1 MRFSKLSLAIAT
13 TLVTANVLAQS
24 TELDSINVIATRD
37 PSRFA
42 YTPEKQ
48 SKDSLLSK
56 QATSVAAALEDIPNV
71 DVRGGS
77 RSIAQKPNIR
87 GLSDNRVVQVIDGVR
102 QNFDLAHRG
111 SYFLPMSL
119 IQEIEV
125 IKGPSSSLWGSGA
138 LGGVVAMRTPNAL
151 DLLKNNDK
159 FGVKIRQGYQTANNL
174 SERDVS
180 VFSANDKFDVLISGF
195 YNNADNL
202 RTGKGNKLNNTAYKQ
217 FGGLAKFGWQ
227 INDANRVELS
237 HRETRFKQTAPS
249 NNEVENELT
258 NEQITDQINKFH
270 RPNNAF
276 PRPKAKSP
284 SEISEFYSGVKTR
297 LGSVSYLSDQQ
308 IPDQSTVFNYYL
320 TPDNPYLNTHIALYN
335 NKTIEKEQRKVSGV
349 KDQTKLTTRGIN
361 LRNSS
366 ELSHISFVYGVDYMR
381 DKIRTERG
389 TNSSDA
395 QFRADP
401 YNANS
406 NTTGVYLIAHIPLFG
421 EKLLVSP
428 SVRYDH
434 YDTSSK
440 TVKYK
445 DNHLSPATKLTWIVT
460 NWLDFT
466 AKYNEAFRAPSMQ
479 ERFVS
484 GAHFGADIAGLKQVN
499 RFVANPNLRPE
510 TAKNKEITANLHFDS
525 LFKQG
530 DKFKIEATYF
540 RNDVKDFINLK
551 IFNDA
556 KTNTN
561 ANASASAGA
570 GAGANPNGALLPTKS
585 QYQNITNARL
595 SGIELQAQ
603 YQTERLTLFTN
614 YGSTKGKDKDSG
626 EALSN
631 IAANKIGVGVNY
643 ALVKDKFTVGA
654 TVTHYAAQ
662 RRVPKD
668 HGVTYPSY
676 ILTDLRA
683 TYAPL
688 KGEWKNLRLDFALE
702 NLFDRKYQPAFSLM
716 EGTGRNAKISAVYS
730 F

>member
-1 MRFSKLSLAIAT
+1 MRFSKLSLAITT
-13 TLVTANVLAQS
+13 TLVTANALAQS
-24 TELDSINVIATRD
+24 VELDSINVIATRD

-71 DVRGGS
+71 DIRGGS

-159 FGVKIRQGYQTANNL
+159 FGVKILQGYQTANNL
-174 SERDVS
+174 SERDAS
-180 VFSANDKFDVLISGF
+180 VFAANDKFDVLLSGF

-202 RTGKGNKLNNTAYKQ
+202 RIGKGNKLNNTAYKQ

-237 HRETRFKQTAPS
+237 HRETRFKQTAPG
-249 NNEVENELT
+249 NNEAENELT
-258 NEQITDQINKFH
+258 NEQIIEKINEYH
-270 RPNNAF
+270 NPLNNF
-276 PRPKAKSP
+276 PPKAKP
-284 SEISEFYSGVKTR
+284 SLKEFYSGVRAR
-297 LGSVSYLSDQQ
+297 LGGVSYLSDQQ

-381 DKIRTERG
+381 DKISTERG
-389 TNSSDA
+389 TNNSDA
-395 QFRADP
+395 KFRAEP

-421 EKLLVSP
+421 EKLLLSP

-445 DNHLSPATKLTWIVT
+445 DKHLSPATKLTWKVT
-460 NWLDFT
+460 NWLDFS

-479 ERFVS
+479 ERFAS
-484 GAHFGADIAGLKQVN
+484 GYHFGVDVGRHIVDK
-499 RFVANPNLRPE
+499 FVANPNLRPE

-530 DKFKIEATYF
+530 DKFKVEATYF
-540 RNDVKDFINLK
+540 RNDVKDLINLK
-551 IFNDA
+551 MFNDPNVQGA
-556 KTNTN
+556 SSPTN
-561 ANASASAGA
+561 
-570 GAGANPNGALLPTKS
+570 S
-585 QYQNITNARL
+585 QYQNIANARL

-614 YGSTKGKDKDSG
+614 YGSTKGRDKDSG

-631 IAANKIGVGVNY
+631 IAASKIGVGADY

-662 RRVPKD
+662 HRVPKD
-668 HGVTYPSY
+668 HAVTYPSY

>member
-1 MRFSKLSLAIAT
+1 MRFSKLSLAITT
-13 TLVTANVLAQS
+13 TLVTANALAQS
-24 TELDSINVIATRD
+24 VELDSINVIATRD

-71 DVRGGS
+71 DIRGGS

-174 SERDVS
+174 SEKDVS
-180 VFSANDKFDVLISGF
+180 VFAANDKFDVLISGF

-258 NEQITDQINKFH
+258 NEQIKKQIEEFH
-270 RPNNAF
+270 GPSNSF
-276 PRPKAKSP
+276 PRINRTP
-284 SEISEFYSGVKTR
+284 SEISEFYSKVKTR
-297 LGSVSYLSDQQ
+297 FGSVSYLSDQQ

-381 DKIRTERG
+381 DKISTERG
-389 TNSSDA
+389 TNSNDA
-395 QFRADP
+395 KFRADP

-445 DNHLSPATKLTWIVT
+445 DNHLSPATKLTWKVT
-460 NWLDFT
+460 NWLDFS

-484 GAHFGADIAGLKQVN
+484 GSHFGANTLGLDQVN

-551 IFNDA
+551 IFNNPNPNP
-556 KTNTN
+556 NTN
-561 ANASASAGA
+561 RAF
-570 GAGANPNGALLPTKS
+570 LPTKS

-614 YGSTKGKDKDSG
+614 YGSTKGRDKDSG

-631 IAANKIGVGVNY
+631 IAASKIGVGADYV
-643 ALVKDKFTVGA
+643 LVKDKFTVGA
-654 TVTHYAAQ
+654 TITHYAAQ

-702 NLFDRKYQPAFSLM
+702 NLFDRKYQPAFSLI

>member
-1 MRFSKLSLAIAT
+1 MRFSKLSLAITT
-13 TLVTANVLAQS
+13 TLVTANALAQS
-24 TELDSINVIATRD
+24 VELDSINVIATRD

-71 DVRGGS
+71 DIRGGS

-180 VFSANDKFDVLISGF
+180 VFAANDKFDVLISGF

-202 RTGKGNKLNNTAYKQ
+202 RIGKGNKLNNTAYKQ

-237 HRETRFKQTAPS
+237 HRETRFKQTAPG
-249 NNEVENELT
+249 NNEAKNELT
-258 NEQITDQINKFH
+258 NEQITEQIGEFH
-270 RPNNAF
+270 RKNLGATEQQI
-276 PRPKAKSP
+276 KD
-284 SEISEFYSGVKTR
+284 FYA
-297 LGSVSYLSDQQ
+297 GSSSRFGSASYLSDQQ

-349 KDQTKLTTRGIN
+349 KDQTKLTIRGIN

-366 ELSHISFVYGVDYMR
+366 ELSHISFIYGVDYMR
-381 DKIRTERG
+381 DKISTERG
-389 TNSSDA
+389 TNNKDA
-395 QFRADP
+395 KFRAEP

-406 NTTGVYLIAHIPLFG
+406 NTTGVYLIAHMPLFG
-421 EKLLVSP
+421 EKLLLSP

-445 DNHLSPATKLTWIVT
+445 DKHLSTATKLTWKVT
-460 NWLDFT
+460 NWLDFS

-484 GAHFGADIAGLKQVN
+484 GAHFGTNILGRDTINK
-499 RFVANPNLRPE
+499 FVANPNLRPE

-540 RNDVKDFINLK
+540 RNDVKDLINLK
-551 IFNDA
+551 RFN
-556 KTNTN
+556 
-561 ANASASAGA
+561 
-570 GAGANPNGALLPTKS
+570 NPNGNRMSQSLPTNSQNQNITYS
-585 QYQNITNARL
+585 QYQNIANARL

-614 YGSTKGKDKDSG
+614 YGSTKGRDKDSG
-626 EALSN
+626 KALSN
-631 IAANKIGVGVNY
+631 IAASKIGVGADY

-654 TVTHYAAQ
+654 TITHYAAQ
-662 RRVPKD
+662 HRVPKD
-668 HGVTYPSY
+668 HAVTYPSY

>member
-1 MRFSKLSLAIAT
+1 MRFSKLSLAITT
-13 TLVTANVLAQS
+13 TLVTANALAQS
-24 TELDSINVIATRD
+24 VELDSINVIATRD

-71 DVRGGS
+71 DIRGGS

-180 VFSANDKFDVLISGF
+180 VFAANDKFDVLISGF

-237 HRETRFKQTAPS
+237 HRETRFKQTAPG

-258 NEQITDQINKFH
+258 NEQITDQIREFH
-270 RPNNAF
+270 KSNNGS
-276 PRPKAKSP
+276 PPKAKP
-284 SEISEFYSGVKTR
+284 SQEEFYSGVKTR
-297 LGSVSYLSDQQ
+297 FGSVSYLSDQQ

-395 QFRADP
+395 KFRADP

-484 GAHFGADIAGLKQVN
+484 GAHFGVDTTGLNQINK
-499 RFVANPNLRPE
+499 FVANPNLRPE

-556 KTNTN
+556 NTN
-561 ANASASAGA
+561 KSASTRT
-570 GAGANPNGALLPTKS
+570 GALLPTKS

-631 IAANKIGVGVNY
+631 IAASKIGVGVNY

-668 HGVTYPSY
+668 HSVTYPSY

>member
-1 MRFSKLSLAIAT
+1 
-13 TLVTANVLAQS
+13 
-24 TELDSINVIATRD
+24 
-37 PSRFA
+37 
-42 YTPEKQ
+42 
-48 SKDSLLSK
+48 
-56 QATSVAAALEDIPNV
+56 
-71 DVRGGS
+71 
-77 RSIAQKPNIR
+77 
-87 GLSDNRVVQVIDGVR
+87 
-102 QNFDLAHRG
+102 
-111 SYFLPMSL
+111 
-119 IQEIEV
+119 
-125 IKGPSSSLWGSGA
+125 
-138 LGGVVAMRTPNAL
+138 
-151 DLLKNNDK
+151 
-159 FGVKIRQGYQTANNL
+159 
-174 SERDVS
+174 ERDAS
-180 VFSANDKFDVLISGF
+180 VFAANDKFDVLISAF

-237 HRETRFKQTAPS
+237 HRETRFKQTAPG
-249 NNEVENELT
+249 NNEVENEFT
-258 NEQITDQINKFH
+258 NEQIKKQIEEFH
-270 RPNNAF
+270 GSNNSF
-276 PRPKAKSP
+276 PPRANP
-284 SEISEFYSGVKTR
+284 SEAETSAFYSKVKTR
-297 LGSVSYLSDQQ
+297 FGSVSYLSDQQ

-381 DKIRTERG
+381 DKISTERG

-395 QFRADP
+395 KFRAEP

-445 DNHLSPATKLTWIVT
+445 DKHLSPATKLTWKVT
-460 NWLDFT
+460 NWLDFS

-484 GAHFGADIAGLKQVN
+484 GAHFGGSIRGLDMIDK
-499 RFVANPNLRPE
+499 FVANPNLRPE

-540 RNDVKDFINLK
+540 RNDVKDLINLK
-551 IFNDA
+551 RFN
-556 KTNTN
+556 
-561 ANASASAGA
+561 
-570 GAGANPNGALLPTKS
+570 NPNGNRMSQSLPTNSLNQNITYS
-585 QYQNITNARL
+585 QYQNIANARL

-614 YGSTKGKDKDSG
+614 YGSTKGRDKDSG
-626 EALSN
+626 KALSN
-631 IAANKIGVGVNY
+631 IAASKIGVGADY

-654 TVTHYAAQ
+654 TITHYAAQ
-662 RRVPKD
+662 HRVPKD
-668 HGVTYPSY
+668 HDVTYPSY

>member
-1 MRFSKLSLAIAT
+1 MRFSKLSLAITT
-13 TLVTANVLAQS
+13 TLVTANALAQS
-24 TELDSINVIATRD
+24 VELDSINVIATRD

-71 DVRGGS
+71 DIRGGS

-180 VFSANDKFDVLISGF
+180 VFAANDKFDVLISGF

-237 HRETRFKQTAPS
+237 HRETRFKQTAPG

-258 NEQITDQINKFH
+258 NEQITDQIREFH
-270 RPNNAF
+270 KSNNGS
-276 PRPKAKSP
+276 PPKAKP
-284 SEISEFYSGVKTR
+284 SQEEFYSGVKTR
-297 LGSVSYLSDQQ
+297 FGSVSYLSDQQ

-484 GAHFGADIAGLKQVN
+484 GAHFGATILGPNGIN

-556 KTNTN
+556 KTNPNT
-561 ANASASAGA
+561 
-570 GAGANPNGALLPTKS
+570 NGALLPTKS

-631 IAANKIGVGVNY
+631 IAASKIGVGVNY

-668 HGVTYPSY
+668 HSVTYPSY

>member
-1 MRFSKLSLAIAT
+1 MRFSKLSLAITT
-13 TLVTANVLAQS
+13 TLVTANALAQS
-24 TELDSINVIATRD
+24 VELDSINVIATRD

-71 DVRGGS
+71 DIRGGS

-180 VFSANDKFDVLISGF
+180 VFAANDKFDVLISAF

-249 NNEVENELT
+249 NNEVENEFT
-258 NEQITDQINKFH
+258 NEQIKDQITEYHKL
-270 RPNNAF
+270 PNGS
-276 PRPKAKSP
+276 PKP
-284 SEISEFYSGVKTR
+284 SLEEFYSGVKTR
-297 LGSVSYLSDQQ
+297 LGSVSYLTDQQ

-381 DKIRTERG
+381 DKISTERG
-389 TNSSDA
+389 TNSNDA
-395 QFRADP
+395 KFRADP

-445 DNHLSPATKLTWIVT
+445 DNHLSPATKLTWKVT
-460 NWLDFT
+460 NWLDFS

-484 GAHFGADIAGLKQVN
+484 GSHFGADLAGRTETN

-556 KTNTN
+556 NAKTNT
-561 ANASASAGA
+561 
-570 GAGANPNGALLPTKS
+570 NGALLPTKS

-631 IAANKIGVGVNY
+631 IAASKIGVGADY

-654 TVTHYAAQ
+654 TITHYAAQ
-662 RRVPKD
+662 HRVPKD
-668 HGVTYPSY
+668 HAVTYPSY

>member
-1 MRFSKLSLAIAT
+1 MRFSKLSLAITT
-13 TLVTANVLAQS
+13 TLVTANALAQS
-24 TELDSINVIATRD
+24 VELDSINVIATRD

-71 DVRGGS
+71 DIRGGS

-174 SERDVS
+174 SERDAS
-180 VFSANDKFDVLISGF
+180 VFAANDKFDVLISAF

-202 RTGKGNKLNNTAYKQ
+202 RIGKGNKLNNTAYKQ

-237 HRETRFKQTAPS
+237 HRETRFKQTAPG
-249 NNEVENELT
+249 NNEAKNEFT
-258 NEQITDQINKFH
+258 NEQIIGEIKEFH
-270 RPNNAF
+270 RKN
-276 PRPKAKSP
+276 PRATPQQRKA
-284 SEISEFYSGVKTR
+284 FYSGVKTR
-297 LGSVSYLSDQQ
+297 FGSVSYLSDQQ
-308 IPDQSTVFNYYL
+308 IPDQSTVFNYYF

-381 DKIRTERG
+381 DKISTERG
-389 TNSSDA
+389 TNNSDA
-395 QFRADP
+395 KFRAEP

-406 NTTGVYLIAHIPLFG
+406 NTTGVYLIAHIPLFR
-421 EKLLVSP
+421 EKLLLSP

-445 DNHLSPATKLTWIVT
+445 DKHLSPATKLTWKVT
-460 NWLDFT
+460 NWLDFS

-484 GAHFGADIAGLKQVN
+484 GFHFGADLIDNKSLVD

-540 RNDVKDFINLK
+540 RNDVKDLINLK
-551 IFNDA
+551 IFNNPNDS
-556 KTNTN
+556 
-561 ANASASAGA
+561 NASR
-570 GAGANPNGALLPTKS
+570 S
-585 QYQNITNARL
+585 QYQNIANARL

-631 IAANKIGVGVNY
+631 IAASKIGVGADY

-654 TVTHYAAQ
+654 TIIHYAAQ
-662 RRVPKD
+662 HRVPKD
-668 HGVTYPSY
+668 HAVTYPSY

>member
-1 MRFSKLSLAIAT
+1 MRFSKLSLAITT
-13 TLVTANVLAQS
+13 TLVTANALAQS
-24 TELDSINVIATRD
+24 VELDSINVIATRD

-56 QATSVAAALEDIPNV
+56 QATSVADALEDIPNV
-71 DVRGGS
+71 DIRGGS

-174 SERDVS
+174 SERDAS
-180 VFSANDKFDVLISGF
+180 VFAANDKFDVLISAF

-237 HRETRFKQTAPS
+237 HRETRFKQTAPG
-249 NNEVENELT
+249 NNEVENEFT
-258 NEQITDQINKFH
+258 NEQIKKQIEEFH
-270 RPNNAF
+270 GSNNSF
-276 PRPKAKSP
+276 PPRANP
-284 SEISEFYSGVKTR
+284 SEAETSAFYSKVKTR
-297 LGSVSYLSDQQ
+297 FGSVSYLSDQQ

-381 DKIRTERG
+381 DKICTERG

-395 QFRADP
+395 KFRAEP

-445 DNHLSPATKLTWIVT
+445 DKHLSPATKLTWKVT
-460 NWLDFT
+460 NWLDFS

-484 GAHFGADIAGLKQVN
+484 GAHFGGSIRGLDMIDK
-499 RFVANPNLRPE
+499 FVANPNLRPE

-540 RNDVKDFINLK
+540 RNDVKDLINLK
-551 IFNDA
+551 RFN
-556 KTNTN
+556 
-561 ANASASAGA
+561 
-570 GAGANPNGALLPTKS
+570 NPNGNRMSQSLPTNSQFQNITYS
-585 QYQNITNARL
+585 QYQNIANARL

-614 YGSTKGKDKDSG
+614 YGSTKGRDKDSG

-631 IAANKIGVGVNY
+631 IAASKIGVGADY

-654 TVTHYAAQ
+654 TITHYAAQ
-662 RRVPKD
+662 HRVPKD
-668 HGVTYPSY
+668 HAVTYPSY

>member
-1 MRFSKLSLAIAT
+1 M
-13 TLVTANVLAQS
+13 
-24 TELDSINVIATRD
+24 
-37 PSRFA
+37 
-42 YTPEKQ
+42 
-48 SKDSLLSK
+48 
-56 QATSVAAALEDIPNV
+56 
-71 DVRGGS
+71 
-77 RSIAQKPNIR
+77 
-87 GLSDNRVVQVIDGVR
+87 
-102 QNFDLAHRG
+102 
-111 SYFLPMSL
+111 
-119 IQEIEV
+119 
-125 IKGPSSSLWGSGA
+125 
-138 LGGVVAMRTPNAL
+138 
-151 DLLKNNDK
+151 
-159 FGVKIRQGYQTANNL
+159 
-174 SERDVS
+174 
-180 VFSANDKFDVLISGF
+180 
-195 YNNADNL
+195 
-202 RTGKGNKLNNTAYKQ
+202 
-217 FGGLAKFGWQ
+217 GGLAKFGWQ

-258 NEQITDQINKFH
+258 NEQITDQIREFHGSNKS
-270 RPNNAF
+270 F
-276 PRPKAKSP
+276 PPKAQPSP
-284 SEISEFYSGVKTR
+284 SETSKFYSGVKTR
-297 LGSVSYLSDQQ
+297 LGSVSYLTDQQ

-381 DKIRTERG
+381 DKISTERG
-389 TNSSDA
+389 TNSNDA
-395 QFRADP
+395 KFRADP

-445 DNHLSPATKLTWIVT
+445 DNHLSPATKLTWKVT
-460 NWLDFT
+460 NWLDFS

-484 GAHFGADIAGLKQVN
+484 GSHFGADLAGRTETN

-556 KTNTN
+556 NAKTNT
-561 ANASASAGA
+561 
-570 GAGANPNGALLPTKS
+570 NGALLPTKS

-631 IAANKIGVGVNY
+631 IAASKIGVGVNY

-654 TVTHYAAQ
+654 TITHYAAQ
-662 RRVPKD
+662 HRVPKD
-668 HGVTYPSY
+668 HAVTYPSY

>member
-1 MRFSKLSLAIAT
+1 MRFSKLSLAITT
-13 TLVTANVLAQS
+13 TLVTANALAQS
-24 TELDSINVIATRD
+24 VELDSINVIATRD

-71 DVRGGS
+71 DIRGGS

-180 VFSANDKFDVLISGF
+180 VFAANDKFDVLISGF

-258 NEQITDQINKFH
+258 NEQIKDQITEYHKQSNGS
-270 RPNNAF
+270 P
-276 PRPKAKSP
+276 PKTKPSKSL
-284 SEISEFYSGVKTR
+284 EEFYSGVKTR
-297 LGSVSYLSDQQ
+297 LGSVSYLTDQQ

-381 DKIRTERG
+381 DKIRTQRG
-389 TNSSDA
+389 TNDKDA
-395 QFRADP
+395 KFRAEP

-421 EKLLVSP
+421 EKLLLSP

-479 ERFVS
+479 ERFAS
-484 GAHFGADIAGLKQVN
+484 GAHFGASIIGGREEINK
-499 RFVANPNLRPE
+499 FIANPNLRPE

-556 KTNTN
+556 NTSKN
-561 ANASASAGA
+561 ANTR
-570 GAGANPNGALLPTKS
+570 LLPTNS

-631 IAANKIGVGVNY
+631 IAASKIGVGVNY

-654 TVTHYAAQ
+654 TITHYAAQ
-662 RRVPKD
+662 HRVPKD
-668 HGVTYPSY
+668 HAVTYPSY

>member
-1 MRFSKLSLAIAT
+1 MRFSKLSLAVAT
-13 TLVTANVLAQS
+13 TLVTANALAQS
-24 TELDSINVIATRD
+24 TELDPINVIATRD

-42 YTPEKQ
+42 YTPQKQ

-174 SERDVS
+174 SETDAS
-180 VFSANDKFDVLISGF
+180 VFAANDKFDVLLSGF

-202 RTGKGNKLNNTAYKQ
+202 RIGKGNKLNNTAYKQ

-249 NNEVENELT
+249 DNEVENELT
-258 NEQITDQINKFH
+258 NEQIIKQIEEFH
-270 RPNNAF
+270 RGSNGF
-276 PRPKAKSP
+276 PPPRHNPQV
-284 SEISEFYSGVKTR
+284 ISEFYSKVKTR
-297 LGSVSYLSDQQ
+297 FGSVSYLSDQQ

-381 DKIRTERG
+381 DKISTERG
-389 TNSSDA
+389 TNDSDA
-395 QFRADP
+395 KFRAEP

-421 EKLLVSP
+421 EKLLLSP

-445 DNHLSPATKLTWIVT
+445 DNHLSPATKLTWKVT

-484 GAHFGADIAGLKQVN
+484 GSHFGADIRGANQINK
-499 RFVANPNLRPE
+499 FVANPNLRPE

-525 LFKQG
+525 LFKQD

-540 RNDVKDFINLK
+540 RNDVKDLINLK
-551 IFNDA
+551 TFN
-556 KTNTN
+556 
-561 ANASASAGA
+561 
-570 GAGANPNGALLPTKS
+570 NPNENSPSQLLPTRS
-585 QYQNITNARL
+585 QYQNIANARL

-614 YGSTKGKDKDSG
+614 YGSTKGRDKDSG

-631 IAANKIGVGVNY
+631 IAASKIGVGADY

-662 RRVPKD
+662 HRVPKD
-668 HGVTYPSY
+668 HAVTYPSY

>member
-1 MRFSKLSLAIAT
+1 MRFSKLSLAITT
-13 TLVTANVLAQS
+13 TLVTANALAQS
-24 TELDSINVIATRD
+24 VELDSINVIATRD

-71 DVRGGS
+71 DIRGGS

-174 SERDVS
+174 SERDAS
-180 VFSANDKFDVLISGF
+180 VFAANDKFDVLISAF

-202 RTGKGNKLNNTAYKQ
+202 RIGKGNKLNNTAYKQ

-237 HRETRFKQTAPS
+237 HRETRFKQTAPG
-249 NNEVENELT
+249 NNEAKNELT
-258 NEQITDQINKFH
+258 NEQITDQIKKFH
-270 RPNNAF
+270 GSSKDF
-276 PRPKAKSP
+276 PPKAPP
-284 SEISEFYSGVKTR
+284 SESETSKFYSGVKTR
-297 LGSVSYLSDQQ
+297 FGSVSYLTDQQ

-381 DKIRTERG
+381 DKISTERG

-395 QFRADP
+395 KFRAEP

-421 EKLLVSP
+421 EKLLLSP

-445 DNHLSPATKLTWIVT
+445 DNHLSPATKLTWKVT
-460 NWLDFT
+460 NWLDLS

-484 GAHFGADIAGLKQVN
+484 GSHFGTDVAGLNAVN
-499 RFVANPNLRPE
+499 KFIANPNLRPE

-540 RNDVKDFINLK
+540 RNDVKDLINLK
-551 IFNDA
+551 IFNDPNAPNA
-556 KTNTN
+556 K
-561 ANASASAGA
+561 
-570 GAGANPNGALLPTKS
+570 GALLPTNS
-585 QYQNITNARL
+585 QYQNIANARL

-614 YGSTKGKDKDSG
+614 YGSTKGRDKDSG

-631 IAANKIGVGVNY
+631 IAASKIGVGADY

-654 TVTHYAAQ
+654 TITHYAAQ
-662 RRVPKD
+662 HRVPKD
-668 HGVTYPSY
+668 HAVTYPSY

-702 NLFDRKYQPAFSLM
+702 NLFDRKYQPAFSLI

>member
-13 TLVTANVLAQS
+13 TLVTANALAQS
-24 TELDSINVIATRD
+24 VELDSINVIATRD

-270 RPNNAF
+270 GPNNAF

-556 KTNTN
+556 NANKNKN
-561 ANASASAGA
+561 ANA
-570 GAGANPNGALLPTKS
+570 NGASLPTNS

-631 IAANKIGVGVNY
+631 IAASKIGVGVNY

-668 HGVTYPSY
+668 HSVTYPSY

>member
-1 MRFSKLSLAIAT
+1 MRFSKLSLAITT
-13 TLVTANVLAQS
+13 TLVTANALAQS
-24 TELDSINVIATRD
+24 VELDSINVIATRD

-56 QATSVAAALEDIPNV
+56 QATSVADALEDIPNV
-71 DVRGGS
+71 DIRGGS

-180 VFSANDKFDVLISGF
+180 VFAANDKFDVLISGF

-258 NEQITDQINKFH
+258 NEKIIEQIEEFH
-270 RPNNAF
+270 RPNNGF
-276 PRPKAKSP
+276 PSKPRP
-284 SEISEFYSGVKTR
+284 SESETSKFYSGVKTR
-297 LGSVSYLSDQQ
+297 FGSVSYLTDQQ

-389 TNSSDA
+389 TNGSDA
-395 QFRADP
+395 KFRAEP

-421 EKLLVSP
+421 EKLLLSP

-484 GAHFGADIAGLKQVN
+484 GAHFGAETRGLNQVN

-556 KTNTN
+556 NTN
-561 ANASASAGA
+561 KSASTRT
-570 GAGANPNGALLPTKS
+570 GALLPTKS

-631 IAANKIGVGVNY
+631 IAASKIGVGVNY

-668 HGVTYPSY
+668 HAVTYPSY

>member
-1 MRFSKLSLAIAT
+1 MRFSKLSLAITT
-13 TLVTANVLAQS
+13 TLVTANALAQS
-24 TELDSINVIATRD
+24 VELDSINVIATRD

-71 DVRGGS
+71 DIRGGS

-174 SERDVS
+174 SEKDVS
-180 VFSANDKFDVLISGF
+180 VFAANDKFDVLISGF

-202 RTGKGNKLNNTAYKQ
+202 RTGKGNKLNNTAYNSL
-217 FGGLAKFGWQ
+217 GGLAKFGWQ

-258 NEQITDQINKFH
+258 NEQITDQIKKFH
-270 RPNNAF
+270 GSSKDF
-276 PRPKAKSP
+276 PPKAPP
-284 SEISEFYSGVKTR
+284 SESETSKFYSGVKTR
-297 LGSVSYLSDQQ
+297 FGSVSYLTDQQ

-349 KDQTKLTTRGIN
+349 RDQTKLTTRGIN

-389 TNSSDA
+389 TNGSDA
-395 QFRADP
+395 KFRAEP

-421 EKLLVSP
+421 EKLLLSP

-484 GAHFGADIAGLKQVN
+484 GSHFGAETLGLTQVN
-499 RFVANPNLRPE
+499 KFIANPNLRPE

-551 IFNDA
+551 IFN
-556 KTNTN
+556 NPN
-561 ANASASAGA
+561 
-570 GAGANPNGALLPTKS
+570 ANPNANPNTSTRAFLPTNS

-631 IAANKIGVGVNY
+631 IAASKIGVGVNY

-668 HGVTYPSY
+668 HSVTYPSY

-702 NLFDRKYQPAFSLM
+702 NLFDKKYQPAFSLM

>member
-1 MRFSKLSLAIAT
+1 MRFSKLSLAITT
-13 TLVTANVLAQS
+13 TLVTANALAQS
-24 TELDSINVIATRD
+24 VELDSINVIATRD

-71 DVRGGS
+71 DIRGGS

-174 SERDVS
+174 SETDAS
-180 VFSANDKFDVLISGF
+180 VFAANDKFDVLLSGF

-202 RTGKGNKLNNTAYKQ
+202 RIGKGNKLNNTAYKQ

-258 NEQITDQINKFH
+258 NEQIIKQIEEFH
-270 RPNNAF
+270 RGSNGF
-276 PRPKAKSP
+276 PPPRHNPQV
-284 SEISEFYSGVKTR
+284 ISEFYSKVKTR
-297 LGSVSYLSDQQ
+297 FGSVSYLSDQQ

-381 DKIRTERG
+381 DKISTERG
-389 TNSSDA
+389 TNDSDA
-395 QFRADP
+395 KFRAEP

-445 DNHLSPATKLTWIVT
+445 DNHLSPATKLTWKVT
-460 NWLDFT
+460 NWLDFS

-484 GAHFGADIAGLKQVN
+484 GSHFGADIRGANQINK
-499 RFVANPNLRPE
+499 FVANPNLRPE

-525 LFKQG
+525 LFKQD

-540 RNDVKDFINLK
+540 RNDVKDLINLK
-551 IFNDA
+551 TFN
-556 KTNTN
+556 
-561 ANASASAGA
+561 
-570 GAGANPNGALLPTKS
+570 NPNENSPSQLLPTRS
-585 QYQNITNARL
+585 QYQNIANARL

-614 YGSTKGKDKDSG
+614 YGSTKGRDKDSG

-631 IAANKIGVGVNY
+631 IAASKIGVGADY

-662 RRVPKD
+662 HRVPKD
-668 HGVTYPSY
+668 HAVTYPSY

>member
-1 MRFSKLSLAIAT
+1 MRFSKLSLAITT
-13 TLVTANVLAQS
+13 TLVTANALAQS
-24 TELDSINVIATRD
+24 VELDSINVIATRD

-71 DVRGGS
+71 DIRGGS

-174 SERDVS
+174 SEKDVS
-180 VFSANDKFDVLISGF
+180 VFAANDKFDVLISGF

-237 HRETRFKQTAPS
+237 HRETRFKQTAPG
-249 NNEVENELT
+249 NNEAKNEFT
-258 NEQITDQINKFH
+258 NEQIIGEIKEFH
-270 RPNNAF
+270 RKN
-276 PRPKAKSP
+276 PRATPQQRKA
-284 SEISEFYSGVKTR
+284 FYSGVKTR
-297 LGSVSYLSDQQ
+297 FGSVSYLSDQQ
-308 IPDQSTVFNYYL
+308 IPDQSTVFNYYF

-381 DKIRTERG
+381 DKISTERG
-389 TNSSDA
+389 TNNSDA
-395 QFRADP
+395 KFRAEP

-406 NTTGVYLIAHIPLFG
+406 NTTGVYLIAHIPLFR
-421 EKLLVSP
+421 EKLLLSP

-445 DNHLSPATKLTWIVT
+445 DKHLSPATKLTWKVT
-460 NWLDFT
+460 NWLDFS

-484 GAHFGADIAGLKQVN
+484 GFHFGADLIDNKSLVD

-540 RNDVKDFINLK
+540 RNDVKDLINLK
-551 IFNDA
+551 IFNNPNDS
-556 KTNTN
+556 
-561 ANASASAGA
+561 NASR
-570 GAGANPNGALLPTKS
+570 S
-585 QYQNITNARL
+585 QYQNIANARL

-631 IAANKIGVGVNY
+631 IAASKIGVGADY

-654 TVTHYAAQ
+654 TIIHYAAQ
-662 RRVPKD
+662 HRVPKD
-668 HGVTYPSY
+668 HAVTYPSY

>member
-1 MRFSKLSLAIAT
+1 MRFSKLSLAITT
-13 TLVTANVLAQS
+13 TLVTANALAQS
-24 TELDSINVIATRD
+24 VELDSINVIATRD

-71 DVRGGS
+71 DIRGGS

-174 SERDVS
+174 SERDAS
-180 VFSANDKFDVLISGF
+180 VFAANDKFDVLISAF

-202 RTGKGNKLNNTAYKQ
+202 RIGKGNKLNNTAYKQ

-237 HRETRFKQTAPS
+237 HRETRFKQTAPG

-258 NEQITDQINKFH
+258 NEQIKKQIEEFH
-270 RPNNAF
+270 G
-276 PRPKAKSP
+276 PRNSFLRINRTE
-284 SEISEFYSGVKTR
+284 SEISEFYSKVKTR
-297 LGSVSYLSDQQ
+297 FGSVSYLSDQQ

-381 DKIRTERG
+381 DKISTERG

-395 QFRADP
+395 KFRADP

-445 DNHLSPATKLTWIVT
+445 DNHLSPATKLTWKVT
-460 NWLDFT
+460 NWLDFS

-484 GAHFGADIAGLKQVN
+484 GSHFGAEVAGLNAVN
-499 RFVANPNLRPE
+499 KFIANPNLRPE

-540 RNDVKDFINLK
+540 RNDVEDLINLK
-551 IFNDA
+551 IFN
-556 KTNTN
+556 
-561 ANASASAGA
+561 
-570 GAGANPNGALLPTKS
+570 NPNKSSTSLPLPTNS
-585 QYQNITNARL
+585 QYQNIANARL

-614 YGSTKGKDKDSG
+614 YGSTKGRDKDSG

-631 IAANKIGVGVNY
+631 IAASKIGVGADY

-668 HGVTYPSY
+668 HSVTYPSY

>member
-1 MRFSKLSLAIAT
+1 MRFSKLSLAITT
-13 TLVTANVLAQS
+13 TLVTANALAQS
-24 TELDSINVIATRD
+24 VELDSINVIATRD

-56 QATSVAAALEDIPNV
+56 QATSVADALEDIPNV
-71 DVRGGS
+71 DIRGGS

-180 VFSANDKFDVLISGF
+180 VFAANDKFDVLISGF

-249 NNEVENELT
+249 NNEVENEFT
-258 NEQITDQINKFH
+258 NEQIIDQIKEYHSRSNGS
-270 RPNNAF
+270 P
-276 PRPKAKSP
+276 PKAKP
-284 SEISEFYSGVKTR
+284 SQEEFYSGVKTR
-297 LGSVSYLSDQQ
+297 FGSVSYLSDQQ

-389 TNSSDA
+389 MNDKDA
-395 QFRADP
+395 QFRAEP

-421 EKLLVSP
+421 EKLLISP

-484 GAHFGADIAGLKQVN
+484 GAHFGVGAGILGRDEINK
-499 RFVANPNLRPE
+499 FVANPNLRPE

-556 KTNTN
+556 KTN
-561 ANASASAGA
+561 AGA
-570 GAGANPNGALLPTKS
+570 GAGANGAFLPTKS

-631 IAANKIGVGVNY
+631 IAASKIGVGVNY

-654 TVTHYAAQ
+654 TVTHYATQ

>member
-71 DVRGGS
+71 DIRGGS

-174 SERDVS
+174 SEKDVS
-180 VFSANDKFDVLISGF
+180 VFAANDKFDVLISGF

-202 RTGKGNKLNNTAYKQ
+202 RTGRGNKLNNTAYKQ

-249 NNEVENELT
+249 NNEVENEFT
-258 NEQITDQINKFH
+258 NEQIIDQIKEFH
-270 RPNNAF
+270 GSNDGLLPG
-276 PRPKAKSP
+276 KQP
-284 SEISEFYSGVKTR
+284 SESERSKFYSGVKTR
-297 LGSVSYLSDQQ
+297 FGSVSYLSDQQ

-381 DKIRTERG
+381 DKISTERG

-395 QFRADP
+395 KFRAEP

-406 NTTGVYLIAHIPLFG
+406 NTTGVYLIAHMPLFG
-421 EKLLVSP
+421 EKLLLSP

-484 GAHFGADIAGLKQVN
+484 GAHFGADIQGLNAINK
-499 RFVANPNLRPE
+499 FVANPNLRPE

-551 IFNDA
+551 IFND
-556 KTNTN
+556 TNTN
-561 ANASASAGA
+561 ASASKN
-570 GAGANPNGALLPTKS
+570 ANTSTRALLPTKS

-631 IAANKIGVGVNY
+631 IAASKIGVGVNY

>member
-13 TLVTANVLAQS
+13 TLVTANALAQS
-24 TELDSINVIATRD
+24 VELDSINVIATRD

-270 RPNNAF
+270 GPNNAF

-556 KTNTN
+556 NANKNKN
-561 ANASASAGA
+561 ANA
-570 GAGANPNGALLPTKS
+570 NGASLPTNS

-631 IAANKIGVGVNY
+631 IAASKIGVGADY

-668 HGVTYPSY
+668 HAVTYPSY

>member
-1 MRFSKLSLAIAT
+1 MRFSKLSLAITT
-13 TLVTANVLAQS
+13 TLVTANALAQS
-24 TELDSINVIATRD
+24 VELDSINVIATRD

-71 DVRGGS
+71 DIRGGS

-180 VFSANDKFDVLISGF
+180 VFAANDKFDVLISGF

-202 RTGKGNKLNNTAYKQ
+202 RTGRGNKLNNTAYKQ

-258 NEQITDQINKFH
+258 NEQIKDQINEFH
-270 RPNNAF
+270 GSSNSFPPKRPSA
-276 PRPKAKSP
+276 P
-284 SEISEFYSGVKTR
+284 EISKFYSGVKTR

-484 GAHFGADIAGLKQVN
+484 GAHFGADTAGLKQVN
-499 RFVANPNLRPE
+499 TFIANPNLRPE

-556 KTNTN
+556 N
-561 ANASASAGA
+561 ANKNASTSA
-570 GAGANPNGALLPTKS
+570 NGAFLPTKS

-631 IAANKIGVGVNY
+631 IAASKIGVGVNY

-654 TVTHYAAQ
+654 TITHYAAQ
-662 RRVPKD
+662 HRVPKD
-668 HGVTYPSY
+668 HAVTYPSY

>member
-13 TLVTANVLAQS
+13 TLVTANALAQS
-24 TELDSINVIATRD
+24 IELDSINVIATRD

-56 QATSVAAALEDIPNV
+56 QATSVAAALQDIPNV

-174 SERDVS
+174 SETDAS
-180 VFSANDKFDVLISGF
+180 VFAANDKFDVLLSGF

-202 RTGKGNKLNNTAYKQ
+202 RIGKGNKLNNTAYKQ

-249 NNEVENELT
+249 DNEVENELT
-258 NEQITDQINKFH
+258 NEQIIKQIEEFH
-270 RPNNAF
+270 RGSNGF
-276 PRPKAKSP
+276 PPPRHNPQV
-284 SEISEFYSGVKTR
+284 ISEFYSKVKTR
-297 LGSVSYLSDQQ
+297 FGSVSYLSDQQ

-381 DKIRTERG
+381 DKISTERG
-389 TNSSDA
+389 TNDSDA
-395 QFRADP
+395 KFRAEP

-445 DNHLSPATKLTWIVT
+445 DNHLSPATKLTWKVT
-460 NWLDFT
+460 NWLDFS

-484 GAHFGADIAGLKQVN
+484 GSHFGADIRGANQINK
-499 RFVANPNLRPE
+499 FVANPNLRPE

-525 LFKQG
+525 LFKQD

-540 RNDVKDFINLK
+540 RNDVKDLINLK
-551 IFNDA
+551 TFN
-556 KTNTN
+556 
-561 ANASASAGA
+561 
-570 GAGANPNGALLPTKS
+570 NPNENSPSQLLPTRS
-585 QYQNITNARL
+585 QYQNIANARL

-614 YGSTKGKDKDSG
+614 YGSTKGRDKDSG

-631 IAANKIGVGVNY
+631 IAASKIGVGADY

-662 RRVPKD
+662 HRVPKD
-668 HGVTYPSY
+668 HAVTYPSY

>member
-13 TLVTANVLAQS
+13 TLVTANALAQS
-24 TELDSINVIATRD
+24 VELDSINVIATRD

-71 DVRGGS
+71 DIRGGS

-174 SERDVS
+174 SERDAS
-180 VFSANDKFDVLISGF
+180 VFAANDKFDVLISAF

-202 RTGKGNKLNNTAYKQ
+202 RIGKGNKLNNTAYKQ
-217 FGGLAKFGWQ
+217 FGGLSKFGWQ

-237 HRETRFKQTAPS
+237 HRETRFKQTAPG

-258 NEQITDQINKFH
+258 NEKIIDQINEFH
-270 RPNNAF
+270 GLNDSF
-276 PRPKAKSP
+276 PPRKKP
-284 SEISEFYSGVKTR
+284 STSETLKFYSGVKTR
-297 LGSVSYLSDQQ
+297 FGSVSYLSDQQ

-389 TNSSDA
+389 TNDKDA
-395 QFRADP
+395 KFRAEP

-484 GAHFGADIAGLKQVN
+484 GAHFGAETLGLNQVN

-556 KTNTN
+556 NTSTST
-561 ANASASAGA
+561 SA
-570 GAGANPNGALLPTKS
+570 NGAFLPKNS

-614 YGSTKGKDKDSG
+614 YGSTKGRDKDSG

-631 IAANKIGVGVNY
+631 IAASKIGVGADY

-654 TVTHYAAQ
+654 TITHYAAQ
-662 RRVPKD
+662 HRVPKD
-668 HGVTYPSY
+668 HAVTYPSY

-702 NLFDRKYQPAFSLM
+702 NLFDRKYQPAFSLI

>member
-1 MRFSKLSLAIAT
+1 MRFSKLSLAITT

-24 TELDSINVIATRD
+24 VELDSINVIATRD

-71 DVRGGS
+71 DIRGGS

-180 VFSANDKFDVLISGF
+180 VFAANDKFDVLISGF

-258 NEQITDQINKFH
+258 NEQITDQITKYH
-270 RPNNAF
+270 RSLN
-276 PRPKAKSP
+276 PKP
-284 SEISEFYSGVKTR
+284 SLEEFYSGVKTR
-297 LGSVSYLSDQQ
+297 LGSVSYLTDQQ

-389 TNSSDA
+389 MNDKDA
-395 QFRADP
+395 KFRAEP

-484 GAHFGADIAGLKQVN
+484 GTHFGATIPGRDQIN

-556 KTNTN
+556 NTN
-561 ANASASAGA
+561 KGAGTGA
-570 GAGANPNGALLPTKS
+570 GANGALLPKNS

-631 IAANKIGVGVNY
+631 IAASKIGVGVNY

-668 HGVTYPSY
+668 HSVTYPSY

>member
-13 TLVTANVLAQS
+13 TLVTANALAQS
-24 TELDSINVIATRD
+24 VELDSINVIATRD

-71 DVRGGS
+71 DIRGGS

-174 SERDVS
+174 SEKDVS
-180 VFSANDKFDVLISGF
+180 VFAANDKFDVLISGF

-258 NEQITDQINKFH
+258 NEQITDQIKEFH
-270 RPNNAF
+270 GSNNGL
-276 PRPKAKSP
+276 PQRAKP
-284 SEISEFYSGVKTR
+284 SSETSAFYSKVKTR
-297 LGSVSYLSDQQ
+297 FGSVSYLSDQQ
-308 IPDQSTVFNYYL
+308 IPDQSMVFNYYL
-320 TPDNPYLNTHIALYN
+320 TPDNPYLNTHIVLYN

-381 DKIRTERG
+381 DKISTERG
-389 TNSSDA
+389 TNDKDA
-395 QFRADP
+395 KFRAEP

-421 EKLLVSP
+421 EKLLLSP

-484 GAHFGADIAGLKQVN
+484 GAHFGADIIGRHEINK
-499 RFVANPNLRPE
+499 FVANPNLRPE

-556 KTNTN
+556 NTNTNTNTN
-561 ANASASAGA
+561 ASASKN
-570 GAGANPNGALLPTKS
+570 ANTSRALLPTKS

-614 YGSTKGKDKDSG
+614 YGSTKGRDKDSG

-631 IAANKIGVGVNY
+631 IAASKIGVGADY

-654 TVTHYAAQ
+654 TITHYAAQ

-702 NLFDRKYQPAFSLM
+702 NLFDRKYQPAFSLI

>member
-1 MRFSKLSLAIAT
+1 MRFSKLSLAITT
-13 TLVTANVLAQS
+13 TLVTANALAQS
-24 TELDSINVIATRD
+24 VELDSINVIATRD

-56 QATSVAAALEDIPNV
+56 QATSVADALEDIPNV

-180 VFSANDKFDVLISGF
+180 VFAANDKFDVLISGF

-270 RPNNAF
+270 GPNNAF
-276 PRPKAKSP
+276 PRRPSP
-284 SEISEFYSGVKTR
+284 SQSETSKFYSGVKTR

-381 DKIRTERG
+381 DKISTERG

-484 GAHFGADIAGLKQVN
+484 GAHFGADIAGLKQAN

-556 KTNTN
+556 NTNTSASKN
-561 ANASASAGA
+561 ANTSTSR
-570 GAGANPNGALLPTKS
+570 ALLPTKS

-631 IAANKIGVGVNY
+631 IAASKIGVGVNY

-668 HGVTYPSY
+668 HSVTYPSY

>member
-13 TLVTANVLAQS
+13 TLVTANALAQS
-24 TELDSINVIATRD
+24 VELDSINVIATRD

-56 QATSVAAALEDIPNV
+56 QATSVADALEDIPNV

-174 SERDVS
+174 SEKDVS
-180 VFSANDKFDVLISGF
+180 VFAANDKFDVLISGF

-202 RTGKGNKLNNTAYKQ
+202 RTGRGNKLNNTAYKQ

-258 NEQITDQINKFH
+258 NEQITDQIKEFH
-270 RPNNAF
+270 GSNNGS
-276 PRPKAKSP
+276 PPKAKP
-284 SEISEFYSGVKTR
+284 SLKEFYSGVKTR
-297 LGSVSYLSDQQ
+297 LGSVSYLTDQQ

-381 DKIRTERG
+381 DKISTERG
-389 TNSSDA
+389 TNNKDA

-421 EKLLVSP
+421 EKLLLSP

-445 DNHLSPATKLTWIVT
+445 DNHLSPATKLTWKVT
-460 NWLDFT
+460 NWLDFS

-484 GAHFGADIAGLKQVN
+484 GAHFGTSILPNGIN

-556 KTNTN
+556 NTN
-561 ANASASAGA
+561 KNASASASAGA
-570 GAGANPNGALLPTKS
+570 GAGANGAFLPTKS

-631 IAANKIGVGVNY
+631 IAASKIGVGVNY

-668 HGVTYPSY
+668 HSVTYPSY

>member
-71 DVRGGS
+71 DIRGGS

-174 SERDVS
+174 SERDAS
-180 VFSANDKFDVLISGF
+180 VFAANDKFDVLISGF

-258 NEQITDQINKFH
+258 NEKIIEQIEEFH
-270 RPNNAF
+270 RPNNGF
-276 PRPKAKSP
+276 PSKPRP
-284 SEISEFYSGVKTR
+284 SESETSKFYSGVKTR
-297 LGSVSYLSDQQ
+297 FGSVSYLTDQQ

-389 TNSSDA
+389 TNGSDA
-395 QFRADP
+395 KFRAEP

-421 EKLLVSP
+421 EKLLLSP

-484 GAHFGADIAGLKQVN
+484 GAHFGAETRGLNQVN

-556 KTNTN
+556 NTN
-561 ANASASAGA
+561 KSASTRT
-570 GAGANPNGALLPTKS
+570 GALLPTKS

-631 IAANKIGVGVNY
+631 IAASKIGVGVNY

>member
-13 TLVTANVLAQS
+13 TLVTANALAQS
-24 TELDSINVIATRD
+24 VELDSINVIATRD

-71 DVRGGS
+71 DIRGGS

-174 SERDVS
+174 SEREVS
-180 VFSANDKFDVLISGF
+180 VFAANDKFDVLISGF

-258 NEQITDQINKFH
+258 NEQITDQIREFH
-270 RPNNAF
+270 KPNNGS
-276 PRPKAKSP
+276 PPKAKP
-284 SEISEFYSGVKTR
+284 SQEEFYSGVKTR
-297 LGSVSYLSDQQ
+297 FGSVSYLTDQQ

-389 TNSSDA
+389 TNNTDA
-395 QFRADP
+395 KFRAEP

-421 EKLLVSP
+421 EKLLISP

-484 GAHFGADIAGLKQVN
+484 GAHFGASLIGGLDTIN

-556 KTNTN
+556 NTN
-561 ANASASAGA
+561 KNASASA
-570 GAGANPNGALLPTKS
+570 NGALLPLPTKS

-631 IAANKIGVGVNY
+631 IAASKIGVGVNY

>member
-13 TLVTANVLAQS
+13 TLVTANALAQS
-24 TELDSINVIATRD
+24 VELDSINVIATRD

-56 QATSVAAALEDIPNV
+56 QATSVADALEDIPNV

-180 VFSANDKFDVLISGF
+180 VFAANDKFDVLISGF

-202 RTGKGNKLNNTAYKQ
+202 RTGRGNKLNNTAYKQ

-258 NEQITDQINKFH
+258 NEQITDQIKKFH
-270 RPNNAF
+270 GSKDDLP
-276 PRPKAKSP
+276 PTTQPSP
-284 SEISEFYSGVKTR
+284 SETLKFYSGVKTR

-389 TNSSDA
+389 MNDKDA
-395 QFRADP
+395 KFRAEP

-484 GAHFGADIAGLKQVN
+484 GAHFGASIIGGREEINK
-499 RFVANPNLRPE
+499 FIANPNLRPE

-561 ANASASAGA
+561 
-570 GAGANPNGALLPTKS
+570 GALLPKNS

-631 IAANKIGVGVNY
+631 IAASKIGVGVNY

>member
-13 TLVTANVLAQS
+13 TLVTANALAQS
-24 TELDSINVIATRD
+24 VELDSINVIATRD

-71 DVRGGS
+71 DIRGGS

-174 SERDVS
+174 SEKDVS
-180 VFSANDKFDVLISGF
+180 VFAANDKFDVLISGF

-258 NEQITDQINKFH
+258 NEQITDQIQEFH
-270 RPNNAF
+270 GSNNGL
-276 PRPKAKSP
+276 PQRAKP
-284 SEISEFYSGVKTR
+284 SSETSAFYSKVKTR
-297 LGSVSYLSDQQ
+297 FGSVSYLSDQQ
-308 IPDQSTVFNYYL
+308 IPDQSMVFNYYL
-320 TPDNPYLNTHIALYN
+320 TPDNPYLNTHIVLYN

-381 DKIRTERG
+381 DKISTERG
-389 TNSSDA
+389 TNDKDA
-395 QFRADP
+395 KFRAEP

-421 EKLLVSP
+421 EKLLLSP

-484 GAHFGADIAGLKQVN
+484 GAHFGADIIGRHEINK
-499 RFVANPNLRPE
+499 FVANPNLRPE

-556 KTNTN
+556 NTNTNTNTN
-561 ANASASAGA
+561 ASASKN
-570 GAGANPNGALLPTKS
+570 ANTSRALLPTKS

-614 YGSTKGKDKDSG
+614 YGSTKGRDKDSG

-631 IAANKIGVGVNY
+631 IAASKIGVGADY

-654 TVTHYAAQ
+654 TITHYAAQ

-702 NLFDRKYQPAFSLM
+702 NLFDRKYQPAFSLI

>member
-1 MRFSKLSLAIAT
+1 MRFSKLSLAITT
-13 TLVTANVLAQS
+13 TLVTANALAQS
-24 TELDSINVIATRD
+24 VELDSINVIATRD

-56 QATSVAAALEDIPNV
+56 QATSVADALEDIPNV

-174 SERDVS
+174 SEKDVS
-180 VFSANDKFDVLISGF
+180 VFAANDKFDVLISGF

-202 RTGKGNKLNNTAYKQ
+202 RTGRGNKLNNTAYKQ

-258 NEQITDQINKFH
+258 NEQIKDQITEYHK
-270 RPNNAF
+270 PSDGS
-276 PRPKAKSP
+276 PPKTKP
-284 SEISEFYSGVKTR
+284 SLGEFYSGVKTR
-297 LGSVSYLSDQQ
+297 LGSVSYLTDQQ

-389 TNSSDA
+389 TNGSDA
-395 QFRADP
+395 KFRADP

-421 EKLLVSP
+421 EKLLLSP

-484 GAHFGADIAGLKQVN
+484 GAHFGASIIGGREEINK
-499 RFVANPNLRPE
+499 FIANPNLRPE

-556 KTNTN
+556 NTSKN
-561 ANASASAGA
+561 ANTR
-570 GAGANPNGALLPTKS
+570 LLPTNS

-631 IAANKIGVGVNY
+631 IAASKIGVGVNY

-668 HGVTYPSY
+668 HSVTYPSY

>member
-1 MRFSKLSLAIAT
+1 MRFSKLSLAITT
-13 TLVTANVLAQS
+13 TLVTANALAQS
-24 TELDSINVIATRD
+24 VELDSINVIATRD

-56 QATSVAAALEDIPNV
+56 QATSVADALEDIPNV

-180 VFSANDKFDVLISGF
+180 VFAANDKFDVLISGF

-258 NEQITDQINKFH
+258 NEQITDQIKEYHN
-270 RPNNAF
+270 PSNSS
-276 PRPKAKSP
+276 PPKTKP
-284 SEISEFYSGVKTR
+284 STSLEEFYSGVKTR

-335 NKTIEKEQRKVSGV
+335 NKTIEKEQRKVSDV

-389 TNSSDA
+389 TNSNDA
-395 QFRADP
+395 KFRAEP

-484 GAHFGADIAGLKQVN
+484 GAHFGARLGGGREEINK
-499 RFVANPNLRPE
+499 FIANPNLRPE

-561 ANASASAGA
+561 
-570 GAGANPNGALLPTKS
+570 GALLPKNS

-631 IAANKIGVGVNY
+631 IAASKIGVGVNY

>member
-1 MRFSKLSLAIAT
+1 M
-13 TLVTANVLAQS
+13 TANALAQS
-24 TELDSINVIATRD
+24 VELDSINVIATRD

-87 GLSDNRVVQVIDGVR
+87 GLSDNRVVQVVDGVR

-174 SERDVS
+174 SERDAS
-180 VFSANDKFDVLISGF
+180 VFAANDKFDVLISAF

-202 RTGKGNKLNNTAYKQ
+202 RIGKGNKLNNTAYKQ

-258 NEQITDQINKFH
+258 NEKIIDQINEFH
-270 RPNNAF
+270 GSKDGF
-276 PRPKAKSP
+276 PPVAKSP
-284 SEISEFYSGVKTR
+284 SETLKFYSGVKTR
-297 LGSVSYLSDQQ
+297 FGSVSYLSDQQ

-320 TPDNPYLNTHIALYN
+320 TPDNPYLNTHIVLYN

-381 DKIRTERG
+381 DKISTERG

-395 QFRADP
+395 QFRAEP

-421 EKLLVSP
+421 EKLLLSP

-445 DNHLSPATKLTWIVT
+445 DNHLSPATKLTWKVT
-460 NWLDFT
+460 NWLDFS

-484 GAHFGADIAGLKQVN
+484 GSHFGANLAGKYAVN
-499 RFVANPNLRPE
+499 KFVANPNLRPE

-556 KTNTN
+556 NTSTSAN
-561 ANASASAGA
+561 ANGA
-570 GAGANPNGALLPTKS
+570 FLPTKS

-614 YGSTKGKDKDSG
+614 YGSTKGRDKDSG

-631 IAANKIGVGVNY
+631 IAASKIGVGADY

-654 TVTHYAAQ
+654 TITHYAAQ
-662 RRVPKD
+662 HRVPKD
-668 HGVTYPSY
+668 HAVTYPSY

-702 NLFDRKYQPAFSLM
+702 NLFDRKYQPAFSLI

>member
-13 TLVTANVLAQS
+13 TLVTANALAQS
-24 TELDSINVIATRD
+24 VELDSINVIATRD

-71 DVRGGS
+71 DIRGGS

-180 VFSANDKFDVLISGF
+180 VFAANDKFDVLISGF

-202 RTGKGNKLNNTAYKQ
+202 RTGRGNKLNNTAYKQ

-237 HRETRFKQTAPS
+237 HRETRFKQTAPG

-258 NEQITDQINKFH
+258 NEQITDQIREFH
-270 RPNNAF
+270 KSNNGS
-276 PRPKAKSP
+276 PPKAKP
-284 SEISEFYSGVKTR
+284 SQEEFYSGVKTR
-297 LGSVSYLSDQQ
+297 FGSVSYLSDQQ

-381 DKIRTERG
+381 GKIRTERG

-395 QFRADP
+395 KFRADP

-421 EKLLVSP
+421 EKLLLSP

-484 GAHFGADIAGLKQVN
+484 GSHFGVDTTGLNQINK
-499 RFVANPNLRPE
+499 FVANPNLRPE

-556 KTNTN
+556 NTSKN
-561 ANASASAGA
+561 ANTR
-570 GAGANPNGALLPTKS
+570 LLPTNS

-631 IAANKIGVGVNY
+631 IAASKIGVGVNY

-668 HGVTYPSY
+668 HSVTYPSY
-676 ILTDLRA
+676 LLTDLRA

>member
-1 MRFSKLSLAIAT
+1 MRFSKLSLAITT
-13 TLVTANVLAQS
+13 TLVTANALAQS
-24 TELDSINVIATRD
+24 VELDSINVIATRD

-56 QATSVAAALEDIPNV
+56 QATSVADALEDIPNV
-71 DVRGGS
+71 DIRGGS

-180 VFSANDKFDVLISGF
+180 VFAANDKFDVLISGF

-202 RTGKGNKLNNTAYKQ
+202 RTGRGNKLNNTAYKQ

-249 NNEVENELT
+249 NNEVENEFT
-258 NEQITDQINKFH
+258 NEQIIEQIEEFH
-270 RPNNAF
+270 KPKDGF
-276 PRPKAKSP
+276 PRKQP
-284 SEISEFYSGVKTR
+284 SESERSKFYSGVKTR
-297 LGSVSYLSDQQ
+297 FGSVSYLSDQQ

-389 TNSSDA
+389 TNGSDA
-395 QFRADP
+395 KFRAEP

-421 EKLLVSP
+421 EKLLLSP

-484 GAHFGADIAGLKQVN
+484 GAHFGAETRGLNQVN

-556 KTNTN
+556 SANTSKNANTN
-561 ANASASAGA
+561 GA
-570 GAGANPNGALLPTKS
+570 FLPTKS

-631 IAANKIGVGVNY
+631 IAASKIGVGVNY

-668 HGVTYPSY
+668 HSVTYPSY